1 MGTRTNSTAVRIAV
15 RHAGPA
21 LAIAATLLAAGGHA
35 QERPRVLPETR
46 VTASRLGE
54 GVTGASTTVI
64 TAEDIERSPAQTLQD
79 LLSTQPGIQVQ
90 NLYGGVNG
98 TCAAS
103 ARRRRRTRWCW

>member
-1 MGTRTNSTAVRIAV
+1 MGTDRHWSGRRIGIGGIGRAGASIAV
-15 RHAGPA
+15 AA
-21 LAIAATLLAAGGHA
+21 AIAAGVAQA
-35 QERPRVLPETR
+35 QERARVLPETR

-90 NLYGGVNG
+90 HHREIQG
-98 TCAAS
+98 
-103 ARRRRRTRWCW
+103 